1 MKNEFGKWNLHE
13 SAVSCYRTIQ
23 NIENVVIK
31 KFELETE
38 NKTINTKPLID
49 DLKEN
54 GKHVKISL

>member
-38 NKTINTKPLID
+38 NKGLRRSV
-49 DLKEN
+49 LK
-54 GKHVKISL
+54 I